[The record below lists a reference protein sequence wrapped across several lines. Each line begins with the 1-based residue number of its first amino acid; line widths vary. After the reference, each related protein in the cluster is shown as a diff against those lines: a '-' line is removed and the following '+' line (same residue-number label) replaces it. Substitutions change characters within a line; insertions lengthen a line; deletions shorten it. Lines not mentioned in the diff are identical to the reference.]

1 VVSADPEF
9 NHFILQQ
16 EGRLVESWYLDLFAK
31 VFKQREN
38 RPDGAYIH
46 KYVRNLALSHF
57 GAETLKAKLLFQ
69 LEELV
74 NRTLQA
80 WSSQESIDVKRA
92 AATVKTSY
100 SDPLR
105 CLNAKKVGKNYLPP
119 LIFFALTKTDGSSF
133 RSKADV

>member
-1 VVSADPEF
+1 MVSADPEF

-31 VFKQREN
+31 VFKQGEN

-57 GAETLKAKLLFQ
+57 GAESLKTKLLSQ

-74 NRTLQA
+74 NTTLET
-80 WSSQESIDVKRA
+80 WSGQDSIEVKRA

-100 SDPLR
+100 FHNR
-105 CLNAKKVGKNYLPP
+105 IYGKTSLT
-119 LIFFALTKTDGSSF
+119 LLESGFAIIT
-133 RSKADV
+133 SKFKLL